1 MNAYEAICYL
11 PHRVQV
17 ADHAAQAV
25 VEWRG
30 AADPRVS
37 LIVAKTESD
46 HVGVVHD
53 VVVGERR
60 ALGAAC
66 RARCELDVGRIIPK
80 Q

>member
-1 MNAYEAICYL
+1 MNACEAEYYL

-37 LIVAKTESD
+37 LIVAEAESD

-66 RARCELDVGRIIPK
+66 RARRELDVGWIIPK